1 MWKQQPHLRTV
12 VDFVARNCA
21 QLGLHVFERVNETDR
36 RRSRDNGFAQAIGDP
51 GDGLTT
57 YDLLFA
63 LFGDKLLY
71 DRAYWFPYV
80 DKDGIR
86 RMRRLPPAWVSAKKR
101 NAFNVEVFQVSMPGG
116 TVDLPRE
123 RVIVFGGYSPTDPAG
138 ASPTVE
144 ALKETLAEQ
153 MEATKY
159 RAQTWKRG
167 GRVSAVIKRPQG
179 AKWTDKQAERFRED
193 WYANYTG
200 DGPRAGGTPILED
213 GMELERID
221 FSAEQQQWAEGVKLS
236 FASVASAFH
245 VNPTMVGILEDAN
258 YSNVREFRRMLYGD
272 TLGPYLA
279 QAEAVINTFALRLC
293 GTDPAVF
300 YAEFN
305 IAEKLQGS
313 FEEQAAV
320 LSTSVGGPWMLR
332 SEARARLNLP
342 AVEGMDQPIIP
353 LNVLIGGQASPT
365 DSGSQ
370 NTVPDSP
377 PQERGYRLPVK
388 ALPRVKTR
396 ADATVEEKV
405 AQHMRA
411 FFKRQEA
418 VVRSKLGSK
427 ADEEWWDE
435 ERWDGE
441 LTHDLL
447 ALSRLVTQQV
457 AASTLKAIGFEPDVY
472 DEEVTLAWLAEV
484 ARRSATSLNAT
495 TRDKI
500 AAALADEDSPQEKL
514 DNVFAAQESRA
525 AQVATTTVTML
536 SGFAAVEST
545 KQAVGEEKATKTWVA
560 GSNPRASHAAMDGE
574 TVLLSEDFSNGA
586 AWPGDGRAL
595 GAEDLADC
603 NCELQINVP

>member
-1 MWKQQPHLRTV
+1 
-12 VDFVARNCA
+12 
-21 QLGLHVFERVNETDR
+21 
-36 RRSRDNGFAQAIGDP
+36 
-51 GDGLTT
+51 
-57 YDLLFA
+57 
-63 LFGDKLLY
+63 
-71 DRAYWFPYV
+71 
-80 DKDGIR
+80 
-86 RMRRLPPAWVSAKKR
+86 
-101 NAFNVEVFQVSMPGG
+101 
-116 TVDLPRE
+116 
-123 RVIVFGGYSPTDPAG
+123 
-138 ASPTVE
+138 
-144 ALKETLAEQ
+144 
-153 MEATKY
+153 
-159 RAQTWKRG
+159 
-167 GRVSAVIKRPQG
+167 
-179 AKWTDKQAERFRED
+179 
-193 WYANYTG
+193 
-200 DGPRAGGTPILED
+200 
-213 GMELERID
+213 
-221 FSAEQQQWAEGVKLS
+221 
-236 FASVASAFH
+236 
-245 VNPTMVGILEDAN
+245 
-258 YSNVREFRRMLYGD
+258 
-272 TLGPYLA
+272 
-279 QAEAVINTFALRLC
+279 
-293 GTDPAVF
+293 
-300 YAEFN
+300 
-305 IAEKLQGS
+305 
-313 FEEQAAV
+313 
-320 LSTSVGGPWMLR
+320 
-332 SEARARLNLP
+332 
-342 AVEGMDQPIIP
+342 
-353 LNVLIGGQASPT
+353 
-365 DSGSQ
+365 
-370 NTVPDSP
+370 
-377 PQERGYRLPVK
+377 
-388 ALPRVKTR
+388 
-396 ADATVEEKV
+396 
-405 AQHMRA
+405 MRA